1 MVMLVCTLYGDVSDN
16 CIHCMV
22 ISVCV
27 HKNKL
32 FKQTIDTFMDC
43 FNCNETVVEIIL
55 KLVGDFQIL

>member
-1 MVMLVCTLYGDVSDN
+1 
-16 CIHCMV
+16 MV

-55 KLVGDFQIL
+55 KLKLVGDFRKCN